1 MMWGRASCCCCG
13 CGGDES
19 GGGGLNI
26 KWVYCCYY

>member
-1 MMWGRASCCCCG
+1 MMWGRASCRCCG